1 MTTEPTTW
9 KPSLEELEAIWRASA
24 DTAKRTPVF
33 SFGVLDR
40 RCGGKAAIKAENLQR
55 TGAFKIRGALAKLRS
70 EEAQGCNGVV
80 AASAGNHGQGLAY
93 AARALGMRCV
103 VFMPLGAA
111 VSKLDAVAAFGAEVR
126 QVGLAVD
133 ESIDAA
139 RGLAEEEDLL
149 FVHPFEDL
157 TIIKGQ
163 AGVGLELMDQI
174 DDIAQVM
181 VPIGGGGLI
190 CGIAAALRA
199 AGSKARII
207 GIQAEACAPFAA
219 SFDAGEQRSVASAA
233 TIADGIAVKT
243 PGKLNLELAS
253 RWVDEV
259 VAVDEDA
266 IAEAMVLLAER
277 GKLVVEGAGA
287 AGVAALLSG
296 RAKPASSG
304 TTAIVLSGGNVDA
317 RVFAAVINRH
327 QTGIGRRT
335 RLFTRIDDRPGSL
348 AGLLQVVADHGGN
361 VIDLTHVRDG
371 VSLGLGESGVEL
383 VIESR
388 NGRHGADVLA
398 RVREAG
404 YSVVQLG

>member
-1 MTTEPTTW
+1 MTTSVATWNPT
-9 KPSLEELEAIWRASA
+9 LEELQEIRRASA
-24 DTAKRTPVF
+24 ETVKRTPVF

-40 RCGGKAAIKAENLQR
+40 RCGGRSVIKAENLQR
-55 TGAFKIRGALAKLRS
+55 TGAFKIRGALAKLQS
-70 EEAQGCNGVV
+70 EEARGCRGVV

-93 AARALGMRCV
+93 AARAVGVRCV

-111 VSKLDAVAAFGAEVR
+111 ISKLEAVAAFGAEVR
-126 QVGLAVD
+126 QVGIVVD
-133 ESIDAA
+133 ESIEAA
-139 RGLAEEEDLL
+139 RELADAEDLL

-157 TIIKGQ
+157 TVVKGQ
-163 AGVGLELMDQI
+163 AGVGLELLEQV
-174 DDIAQVM
+174 DDLAQVI

-190 CGIAAALRA
+190 GGVAAALRA
-199 AGSKARII
+199 AGSTARII
-207 GIQAEACAPFAA
+207 GVQAEACAPFEA
-219 SFDAGEQRSVASAA
+219 SLRAGEVRVAEGAA

-243 PGKLNLELAS
+243 PGCLNLDLAE

-259 VAVDEDA
+259 VDVDEDA

-287 AGVAALLSG
+287 AGVAAVLSG
-296 RAKPASSG
+296 RVKPAASG

-317 RVFAAVINRH
+317 RVLASVINRH
-327 QTGIGRRT
+327 QTGIGRRS
-335 RLFTRIDDRPGSL
+335 RIFTRIGDRPGSL
-348 AGLLQVVADHGGN
+348 AGLLQVIADGGGN

-371 VSLGLGESGVEL
+371 VSLGLGETGLEL

-388 NGRHGADVLA
+388 NGRHGAEILA
-398 RVREAG
+398 NVRRAG